1 MNKSLFTFLSLMIFT
16 ALIHGQT
23 PGNLTVTATTSTA
36 GGNYAPKNIVAI
48 WIEDDQGNFV
58 KTLLA
63 YAATRKTHLNTWEA
77 STTAAGSPFN
87 VVDAITG
94 ATRSS
99 HGTRTCTW
107 NGTDVNGTVVPDG
120 IYKVWMELTD
130 KNATGNFS
138 SFEFTKDT
146 NAINITPFNVPSFA
160 SISITWEPVL
170 TSVEDQSPGNFIRVF
185 PNPTLGTFMVKAEKL
200 ERVQVRNATGALLI
214 EQESPGIDLA
224 GQPDGIY
231 YVKIITGRGSVV
243 KKVLKQSKSS
253 R

>member
-1 MNKSLFTFLSLMIFT
+1 MKKTIFT
-16 ALIHGQT
+16 ILLLTMAAALIHGQT

-36 GGNYAPKNIVAI
+36 GGNFAPKNIVAI

-77 STTAAGSPFN
+77 STTAFGSPFN

-94 ATRSS
+94 ATRSN

-107 NGTDVNGTVVPDG
+107 NGTDVDGTVVPDG
-120 IYKVWMELTD
+120 TYKVRMELTD

-146 NAINITPFNVPSFA
+146 IALNITPFNVPSFG
-160 SISITWEPVL
+160 SISIIWDPIL
-170 TSVEDQSPGNFIRVF
+170 TSVKDQTLDNRIQVF
-185 PNPTLGTFMVKAEKL
+185 PNPSAGNFKVRGENITWIE
-200 ERVQVRNATGALLI
+200 VRNAAGALLF
-214 EQESPGIDLA
+214 EQESPFLDLTM
-224 GQPDGIY
+224 QPDGIY
-231 YVKIITGRGSVV
+231 YVKISSGRGSVV
-243 KKVLKQSKSS
+243 KKVLKQSK
-253 R
+253 